1 MLEQIIYLKVEGVAR
16 VLNTS
21 LTRRD
26 DGLII
31 YIDLAVKYGYKIH
44 VVLEEVQSTVAKDVN
59 RLTGINVIAVN
70 VMARNLVV

>member
-21 LTRRD
+21 LTSRD

>member
-1 MLEQIIYLKVEGVAR
+1 LLEQIIYLKVEGVAR

>member
-1 MLEQIIYLKVEGVAR
+1 LLEQIIYLKVEGVAR

-21 LTRRD
+21 LTSRD